1 MEKENKTQRNIEIK
15 AFIEE
20 LNERLKEGFVR
31 SMEDVS
37 FRFRIG
43 YRLQEDREDKEDNGL
58 NEQKEDKKDIEDKSV
73 NEEKKDKDDKKE
85 NDDNKEK

>member
-43 YRLQEDREDKEDNGL
+43 YRLQEGREDKEDNGL

-85 NDDNKEK
+85 NDDKEK

>member
-1 MEKENKTQRNIEIK
+1 MEKENKTQRNIELK

-43 YRLQEDREDKEDNGL
+43 YRL
-58 NEQKEDKKDIEDKSV
+58 
-73 NEEKKDKDDKKE
+73 
-85 NDDNKEK
+85 